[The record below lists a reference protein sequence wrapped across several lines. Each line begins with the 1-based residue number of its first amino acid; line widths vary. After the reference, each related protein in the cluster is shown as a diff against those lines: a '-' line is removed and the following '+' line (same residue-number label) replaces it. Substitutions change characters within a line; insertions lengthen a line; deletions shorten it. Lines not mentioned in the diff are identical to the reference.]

1 MAIIKCS
8 MSVTIVLHSC
18 CVLFLCPRLQY
29 VAEGIRVIM
38 RSMMEMEDWRALS
51 S

>member
-1 MAIIKCS
+1 MAIIKCR

-18 CVLFLCPRLQY
+18 YLLFLCPRQD
-29 VAEGIRVIM
+29 VAEGIRAIM
-38 RSMMEMEDWRALS
+38 RSMMEMEDWRAFS